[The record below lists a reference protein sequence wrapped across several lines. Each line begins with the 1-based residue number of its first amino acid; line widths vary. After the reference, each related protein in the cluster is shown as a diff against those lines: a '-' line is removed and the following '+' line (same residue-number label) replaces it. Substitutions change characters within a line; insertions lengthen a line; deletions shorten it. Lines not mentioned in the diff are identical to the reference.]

1 MKKPVNIKKLL
12 LPNLPYVFIGLFAT
26 NLGEAFRLM
35 PGADLSEK
43 LLHITV
49 GFSAAF
55 ESLMPSFHPFDLLV
69 GIASGGLLRLIV
81 CIVVTLPA
89 GIAFGWLDL
98 VWVLLFK
105 KLFLQ

>member
-49 GFSAAF
+49 GFSAMGRENDHLKDCIRRAD
-55 ESLMPSFHPFDLLV
+55 EE
-69 GIASGGLLRLIV
+69 LIKRKQNR
-81 CIVVTLPA
+81 
-89 GIAFGWLDL
+89 
-98 VWVLLFK
+98 K
-105 KLFLQ
+105 KEKKSAEKKK